1 MNRTL
6 TTYHGDQLID
16 VVEYDVTW
24 KEVRRARDAALAKS
38 DWRALKDVT
47 LTTPWRDFRSAL
59 RDLPQNHTEPNDA
72 ADAWPVMPD
81 A

>member
-6 TTYHGDQLID
+6 TTYHGAQLID

-47 LTTPWRDFRSAL
+47 LSTAYKEYRQAL
-59 RDLPQNHTEPNDA
+59 RDLGGFDSANDA
-72 ADAWPVMPD
+72 ADAWPTPPE
-81 A
+81 